1 MCTLR
6 WHDLAHQLIK
16 IGLRLKSDTWNVGHP
31 YITVMD
37 GDVVRKTV
45 ERLEQSR
52 IRFVSAQ
59 PESGC
64 YVERHLV
71 STMGD
76 ATACRP
82 AVLFHHTQDAHILY
96 QPVAQGTV
104 ELQDVAIRPHPTIP
118 NQVPGVLQREEVSS
132 RRQRTIV
139 SSSQLCLQ
147 FVV

>member
-1 MCTLR
+1 ME
-6 WHDLAHQLIK
+6 K
-16 IGLRLKSDTWNVGHP
+16 IGLRLKSDAWNVGHP
-31 YITVMD
+31 YVTVMD
-37 GDVVRKTV
+37 GYVICETV

-52 IRFVSAQ
+52 IRFVSTQ
-59 PESGC
+59 PKSCC

-71 STMGD
+71 STVGY

-104 ELQDVAIRPHPTIP
+104 ELQGIAIRPHPTVP
-118 NQVPGVLQREEVSS
+118 NQVPGVLQREEVFS

-139 SSSQLCLQ
+139 SSRQLCLQ

>member
-1 MCTLR
+1 MK
-6 WHDLAHQLIK
+6 K
-16 IGLRLKSDTWNVGHP
+16 IGLRLKSDAWNVGHP
-31 YITVMD
+31 YVTVMD
-37 GDVVRKTV
+37 GYVIRETV
-45 ERLEQSR
+45 ERFEQTR
-52 IRFVSAQ
+52 IGFVSTQ

-71 STMGD
+71 STVGD

-104 ELQDVAIRPHPTIP
+104 ELQDVAISPHPTVP
-118 NQVPGVLQREEVSS
+118 NQVPGVLQREEVFS
-132 RRQRTIV
+132 RSQWAIV
-139 SSSQLCLQ
+139 SLRQLCLQ